1 MKRRMEKIGATTALT
16 GSLLAFGAIA
26 CSPEKAHSIEAP
38 ATTISAASSDTE
50 TPLDSPQNRVGRC
63 VLVASKL
70 AILEVMNSPR
80 TVLEHDNYSFDSY
93 FYKPETSS
101 VMIDDSVPNQTT
113 LVYSINVHSGT
124 AAKYSAMGRITLPVD
139 ADSVKQALGDLN
151 PDSLSAEAIGQTID
165 FKTSGVTQKDI
176 NGDSVAGTT
185 INKVYTPDQATA
197 DCAVVEDFTEQL
209 QQEYGS

>member
-1 MKRRMEKIGATTALT
+1 MKRHMEKIGATTALT

-26 CSPEKAHSIEAP
+26 CSPEKAHSVEAP
-38 ATTISAASSDTE
+38 ATTIRTASPDAE
-50 TPLDSPQNRVGRC
+50 APLDSPQNRVGRC
-63 VLVASKL
+63 VLAASKL

-124 AAKYSAMGRITLPVD
+124 AAKYSAMGRITLPVGT
-139 ADSVKQALGDLN
+139 DSAKRALEDLD
-151 PDSLSAEAIGQTID
+151 PDNLSAEAIGQTID
-165 FKTSGVTQKDI
+165 FKTSSITQKDI
-176 NGDSVAGTT
+176 MGNRVAGTT
-185 INKVYTPDQATA
+185 ISKVYTPNQATA